1 MARYLHLD
9 DSKALQ
15 CKIEA
20 RANNLF
26 IKTAEKSSFQV
37 IRFSESV
44 NAGKVPCIPTFQK
57 NLDVCEV
64 SQINLLKK
72 MNDICQIFIVR
83 HDRCWARLNIERALF
98 EHFIDIYGVCEEF
111 WKCVFAFGLK
121 QRENEFEFPRLR
133 SRVRKT
139 FDITNP
145 REPKDLMYVIRQV
158 ELNGRGGT
166 NPWSIRQT
174 AVYHGKRPDE
184 TSSLPVSIKTAP
196 LTLLIIA
203 PTSNAEMRITEYLEE
218 RAADKRQMSSWDLHR
233 IIVSD
238 SLSGWQDYMTSLEA
252 RLREQTNLIICATDD
267 MEEESSSEHGIG
279 FESRQE
285 LKVLE
290 DFVLDLLMILR
301 TKVETITGIRDQ
313 YKEYANELGKQM
325 EPEDRAFQYLILR
338 EFDEYVKDAE
348 SYLGH
353 AKHLKDRIQS
363 TVTLVCAETQI
374 VTFVKIDLLQLSDF
388 LNHEENKS
396 MHHLTERSTKDA
408 AAVKILTII
417 TLVYLPTTIVANFFS
432 TQFVQT
438 SDSGHMTVTEN
449 SWILAAI
456 SVPLTAFTIIL
467 WWAWVYLTQVKKEAI
482 VSEKSGSGRQ
492 DSFRSFISSRR
503 KGFSNYFIPR
513 NRLGRLDIEAGVSSH
528 VTNMAPPLSFR
539 GSGAGTWST
548 TATTF
553 KSG

>member
-1 MARYLHLD
+1 MAQYLHLD

-37 IRFSESV
+37 IRLSKSV
-44 NAGKVPCIPTFQK
+44 NTRKQPSIPTFQK

-64 SQINLLKK
+64 SQVNLLKEK
-72 MNDICQIFIVR
+72 DDVYQIFIVR
-83 HDRCWARLNIERALF
+83 HDRCWARLNVERALF
-98 EHFIDIYGVCEEF
+98 EHFINVYEVCEEF

-133 SRVRKT
+133 SRIRKT
-139 FDITNP
+139 FDMTDP
-145 REPKDLMYVIRQV
+145 YEPKDLMYVIRQV

-174 AVYHGKRPDE
+174 AVYHGRKPDE
-184 TSSLPVSIKTAP
+184 TSSLPVSIKSVP
-196 LTLLIIA
+196 SILLIIA
-203 PTSNAEMRITEYLEE
+203 PTSNSEMRMTAYLEE
-218 RAADKRQMSSWDLHR
+218 RAADKRQTSSWNLHR
-233 IIVSD
+233 IVVSD
-238 SLSGWQDYMTSLEA
+238 SLSGWPDYMASLEA

-285 LKVLE
+285 LKVLD

-301 TKVETITGIRDQ
+301 TKVETITSLRDQ
-313 YKEYANELGKQM
+313 CKEYVNESGKQM
-325 EPEDRAFQYLILR
+325 EPEDRASHYLILR

-353 AKHLKDRIQS
+353 AKDLKDRIQS
-363 TVTLVCAETQI
+363 TVTL
-374 VTFVKIDLLQLSDF
+374 LSDF

-438 SDSGHMTVTEN
+438 SDSGHMTITEN

-456 SVPLTAFTIIL
+456 SIPLTAFTIIL
-467 WWAWVYLTQVKKEAI
+467 WWAWVHLTEVKKEVM
-482 VSEKSGSGRQ
+482 VSEKSDSGRQ

-503 KGFSNYFIPR
+503 KGLSNYSISR
-513 NRLGRLDIEAGVSSH
+513 NRLRRLDIEAGVSSH
-528 VTNMAPPLSFR
+528 VTNMASPLSFR
-539 GSGAGTWST
+539 DSGAGTWST
-548 TATTF
+548 IATTI

>member
-1 MARYLHLD
+1 MAQYLHLD

-37 IRFSESV
+37 IRLSKSV
-44 NAGKVPCIPTFQK
+44 NIRKQPIIPTFQK

-64 SQINLLKK
+64 SQVNILKGT
-72 MNDICQIFIVR
+72 DDVCQIFIVR

-98 EHFIDIYGVCEEF
+98 EHFINSYEVCEEF

-133 SRVRKT
+133 SRIRKKL
-139 FDITNP
+139 DITDP
-145 REPKDLMYVIRQV
+145 YEPKDLMYVIRQV

-174 AVYHGKRPDE
+174 AVYHGRKPDE
-184 TSSLPVSIKTAP
+184 TSSLPISIKSAP
-196 LTLLIIA
+196 SMLLIIA
-203 PTSNAEMRITEYLEE
+203 PSSNAEMRMTAYLEE
-218 RAADKRQMSSWDLHR
+218 RAADKRQTSSWNLHR
-233 IIVSD
+233 LLVSD
-238 SLSGWQDYMTSLEA
+238 SLSGWPDYMASLEA

-267 MEEESSSEHGIG
+267 MEEESSSAHGIG

-301 TKVETITGIRDQ
+301 TKVETVTGLRDQ
-313 YKEYANELGKQM
+313 CKEYANEFGKQM
-325 EPEDRAFQYLILR
+325 EPEDRASHYLILR

-353 AKHLKDRIQS
+353 AKDLKDRVQS
-363 TVTLVCAETQI
+363 TVTL
-374 VTFVKIDLLQLSDF
+374 LSDF
-388 LNHEENKS
+388 LNHEENRS

-438 SDSGHMTVTEN
+438 SDNGHMTITEN

-456 SVPLTAFTIIL
+456 SIPLTALTIFL
-467 WWAWVYLTQVKKEAI
+467 WWAWVYLTEVKKEVM
-482 VSEKSGSGRQ
+482 VSEKSNSGRQ

-503 KGFSNYFIPR
+503 KGLSNFSTSR

-528 VTNMAPPLSFR
+528 VTDIASPLSF
-539 GSGAGTWST
+539 GDSGAGTWST
-548 TATTF
+548 TATTI

>member
-1 MARYLHLD
+1 MAEYLHLD
-9 DSKALQ
+9 DLKALQ

-37 IRFSESV
+37 IRLSKPVTTRKEP
-44 NAGKVPCIPTFQK
+44 NIPTFQK
-57 NLDVCEV
+57 NLDVYEV
-64 SQINLLKK
+64 SQVNLLKET
-72 MNDICQIFIVR
+72 DDVCQIFIVR

-98 EHFIDIYGVCEEF
+98 EHFVNIYEVCEEF

-133 SRVRKT
+133 SRIRKT
-139 FDITNP
+139 FDITDP
-145 REPKDLMYVIRQV
+145 YEPKDLMYVIRQV

-174 AVYHGKRPDE
+174 AVYHGRKHDGI
-184 TSSLPVSIKTAP
+184 SALPVSIKSTP
-196 LTLLIIA
+196 SVLLIIA
-203 PTSNAEMRITEYLEE
+203 PTSNAEMRMTAYLEE
-218 RAADKRQMSSWDLHR
+218 RAADKRQTLSWNLHR
-233 IIVSD
+233 LVVSD
-238 SLSGWQDYMTSLEA
+238 SLSGWPDYMASLEA
-252 RLREQTNLIICATDD
+252 RLREQTNLIICAPDD
-267 MEEESSSEHGIG
+267 MEEEPSSEHGIG
-279 FESRQE
+279 FGSRQE

-301 TKVETITGIRDQ
+301 TKVETITGLRDQ
-313 YKEYANELGKQM
+313 CKEYANEFGKQM
-325 EPEDRAFQYLILR
+325 EIEERASHYLILR

-348 SYLGH
+348 SYLGR
-353 AKHLKDRIQS
+353 AKDLRDRIQS
-363 TVTLVCAETQI
+363 TVTL
-374 VTFVKIDLLQLSDF
+374 LSDF

-438 SDSGHMTVTEN
+438 SDSGHMTITEN

-456 SVPLTAFTIIL
+456 SIPLTALTIIL
-467 WWAWVYLTQVKKEAI
+467 WWAWVYLSEVKKEVTA
-482 VSEKSGSGRQ
+482 SEKSDSSRQ
-492 DSFRSFISSRR
+492 DSFRSFISSSR
-503 KGFSNYFIPR
+503 KSFRSYSISR
-513 NRLGRLDIEAGVSSH
+513 NRLRKSDIEAGVSSH
-528 VTNMAPPLSFR
+528 VKSMAPPPLFR
-539 GSGAGTWST
+539 DSGVGTWST
-548 TATTF
+548 TATTI

>member
-1 MARYLHLD
+1 MAQYLHLD

-20 RANNLF
+20 RANDLF

-44 NAGKVPCIPTFQK
+44 NTGKGPYIPTFQK
-57 NLDVCEV
+57 NLDICEV

-72 MNDICQIFIVR
+72 MNDFCQIFIVR

-98 EHFIDIYGVCEEF
+98 EHFINIYEVCEEF

-133 SRVRKT
+133 SRIRKT
-139 FDITNP
+139 FDRTNLY
-145 REPKDLMYVIRQV
+145 EPKDLMYVIRQV

-174 AVYHGKRPDE
+174 AVYHGRRPDE

-196 LTLLIIA
+196 SILLIIA
-203 PTSNAEMRITEYLEE
+203 PTSNAEMRMTAYLEE
-218 RAADKRQMSSWDLHR
+218 RAADKQQVSSWDLHR

-238 SLSGWQDYMTSLEA
+238 SLSGWQDYMISLEA

-301 TKVETITGIRDQ
+301 TKLETITGIRDQ
-313 YKEYANELGKQM
+313 YKEYANEFGKQM
-325 EPEDRAFQYLILR
+325 EPEDRASRYLILR

-348 SYLGH
+348 SYLGY
-353 AKHLKDRIQS
+353 AKELKDRIQS
-363 TVTLVCAETQI
+363 TVTL
-374 VTFVKIDLLQLSDF
+374 LSDF

-438 SDSGHMTVTEN
+438 TDSGHMTVTEN

-467 WWAWVYLTQVKKEAI
+467 WWAWVYLTEVKKEILAAKTAFGL
-482 VSEKSGSGRQ
+482 SCLQEEK
-492 DSFRSFISSRR
+492 
-503 KGFSNYFIPR
+503 
-513 NRLGRLDIEAGVSSH
+513 A
-528 VTNMAPPLSFR
+528 
-539 GSGAGTWST
+539 
-548 TATTF
+548 
-553 KSG
+553 